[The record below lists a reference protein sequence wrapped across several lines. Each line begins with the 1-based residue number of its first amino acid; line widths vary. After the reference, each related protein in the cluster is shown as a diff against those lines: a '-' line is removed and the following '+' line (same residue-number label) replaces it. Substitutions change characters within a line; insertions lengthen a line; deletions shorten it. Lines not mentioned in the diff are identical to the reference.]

1 MNDFYL
7 LIAALPALTCLWWAV
22 TMAVD
27 FIFCRKRMKT
37 ALPFFIFVVVS
48 SFLYITHFIHF
59 SFPGTRLAVLSDS
72 VWIFC
77 TLSVYPL
84 FGIWVHRLTV
94 PQKHRSLKGLYD
106 YRILFAISLAM
117 SALSAGFSH
126 FGLDTALL
134 MLAVKGL
141 FAVEVILT
149 IVIGSRDLRTFRREV
164 ANYYSDTYDKEL
176 RPVGILLIL
185 LLVVSGCSL
194 VFSTI
199 GRDVFLGKNLLIIPS
214 LIFSVLLYSVCYI
227 GNQPV
232 FDITDFEAE
241 LKPEE
246 AAPAAKPHSLSQDQ
260 LRERIRRA
268 MEEEKIYR
276 MHGLKVDDLAAKV
289 GSNRTYVS
297 NCINRAFG
305 VSFSDYIASY
315 RVEEAK
321 ERLAAAPKGTN
332 MEKIGWESGFSTRSQ
347 FYRSFKKETGISPG
361 QWLDKTS

>member
-1 MNDFYL
+1 MNEFYL

-27 FIFCRKRMKT
+27 FIFCRKRTRT
-37 ALPFFIFVVVS
+37 ALPFFVFVLVTS
-48 SFLYITHFIHF
+48 LLYICHFIHF
-59 SFPGTRLAVLSDS
+59 TFPGTRMAEISDS

-77 TLSVYPL
+77 TLAVYPL

-94 PQKHRSLKGLYD
+94 PQKHSSHNGLYA
-106 YRILFAISLAM
+106 YLFLFAACLAM
-117 SALSAGFSH
+117 SSLSACFRI
-126 FGLDTALL
+126 FGLDTDLL

-194 VFSTI
+194 VFSMI
-199 GRDVFLGKNLLIIPS
+199 GRDVFLGKNLLILPS
-214 LIFSVLLYSVCYI
+214 LTFSVLLYSICYI

-246 AAPAAKPHSLSQDQ
+246 AAPATKQQALSMGQ
-260 LRERIRRA
+260 LQERIRRA
-268 MEEEKIYR
+268 TEEEKIYLI
-276 MHGLKVDDLAAKV
+276 HGLKVDDLAAKV

-315 RVEEAK
+315 RVKEAK
-321 ERLAAAPKGTN
+321 ERLAAAPEGTS
-332 MEKIGWESGFSTRSQ
+332 METIGYESGFSTRSQ
-347 FYRSFKKETGISPG
+347 FYRSFKKETGVSPG
-361 QWLDKTS
+361 QWLAKK